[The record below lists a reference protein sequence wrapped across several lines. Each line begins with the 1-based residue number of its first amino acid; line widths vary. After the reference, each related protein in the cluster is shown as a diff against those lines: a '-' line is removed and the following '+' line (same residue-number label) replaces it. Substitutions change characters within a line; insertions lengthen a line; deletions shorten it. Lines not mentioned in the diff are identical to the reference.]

1 MTEDAPKK
9 AKQPRK
15 KAAPRADAS
24 ADAQT
29 KSADASAD
37 AQTKRADAYADAQEK
52 KVQAETQTKRPAE
65 DKGDDQQMRAA
76 VLAAALPHAAFDGF
90 TDSLLQKAGAEAGV
104 AKADLARLFEN
115 GAVSLIEFFS
125 VHTDAEMEKRL
136 GEMDLKSMKIR
147 ERIAT
152 AVKTRLAIL
161 KPHKEAARRAAAL
174 LSLPMNAGLG
184 AKLMYRTVDA
194 MWRAAGDTS
203 TDFNFY
209 TKRGILAG
217 VYGST
222 AMRWFNDTSEDE
234 KTTEEFL
241 AARIDNV
248 MQFEKFKAKA
258 KEALS
263 NFPAFADWAKSKK

>member
-1 MTEDAPKK
+1 MTDETPKK
-9 AKQPRK
+9 PRK
-15 KAAPRADAS
+15 KAEP
-24 ADAQT
+24 
-29 KSADASAD
+29 K
-37 AQTKRADAYADAQEK
+37 
-52 KVQAETQTKRPAE
+52 AETGAGSKTPPR
-65 DKGDDQQMRAA
+65 DDQTMREA

-90 TDSLLQKAGAEAGV
+90 TDGLLQKAGAEAGV
-104 AKADLARLFEN
+104 AEADLARLFEN
-115 GAVSLIEFFS
+115 RILSLVEFYS
-125 VHTDAEMEKRL
+125 VHTDARMEARL
-136 GEMDLKSMKIR
+136 AGMDLKAMKIR

-161 KPHKEAARRAAAL
+161 KPHKEAARRAAAF
-174 LSLPMNAGLG
+174 LSLPMHAALG
-184 AKLMYRTVDA
+184 AKLAYRTVDS

-222 AMRWFNDTSEDE
+222 AMRWFNDTSTDE
-234 KTTEEFL
+234 KTTDDFL
-241 AARIDNV
+241 AARIENV

-263 NFPAFADWAKSKK
+263 NFPAFGDWAKPKAR

>member
-1 MTEDAPKK
+1 MTDEAKK
-9 AKQPRK
+9 PRK
-15 KAAPRADAS
+15 KAAAKAESRSDQPRSD
-24 ADAQT
+24 
-29 KSADASAD
+29 
-37 AQTKRADAYADAQEK
+37 
-52 KVQAETQTKRPAE
+52 E
-65 DKGDDQQMRAA
+65 DLREA

-104 AKADLARLFEN
+104 AKAELARLFEH
-115 GAVSLIEFFS
+115 GAISLVEFYS
-125 VHTDAEMEKRL
+125 THTDAEMEKRL
-136 GEMDLKSMKIR
+136 GAMDLKAMKIR

-161 KPHKEAARRAAAL
+161 KPHKEAARRAAAM
-174 LSLPMNAGLG
+174 LSLPMHVAL
-184 AKLMYRTVDA
+184 ATKLVYRTVDA

-222 AMRWFNDTSEDE
+222 AMRWFNDTSADE
-234 KTTEEFL
+234 KATEDFL
-241 AARIDNV
+241 AARIENV

-263 NFPAFADWAKSKK
+263 NFHAFADWAKKAK